1 MQQDELKEGQRLEL
15 KRRWNDRALE
25 DLAAFANTDGGR
37 LILGIEHTGDV
48 SGLDVDDVE
57 LQRLANLIHS
67 RLGLTPRI
75 FVQNIQNRPALVIEV
90 EPAPGVIPCNGR
102 YLRRVGSTNRDFAPD
117 ELAHH
122 IVRRSGLRWDS
133 LPSPWGVEQCDPQA
147 LHAFVQMAK
156 ARLPQ
161 AEAAQPALLLQ
172 NLDVLREGRL
182 TNAGVLLF
190 TARPQALLP
199 QAMARVGVFRSPT
212 DIVDSH
218 DLEGN
223 LWQQVEAAME
233 RFRRLLQVRFDTGVT
248 ELSLA
253 GLQRREMW
261 EYPLDALR
269 EAVINAL
276 IHRDYTLTGHV
287 QVRLHDDRLE
297 VWSPGELPPGVTP
310 ELLRGPHGSYP
321 RNPALARVFFFAGL
335 IEQWGSGTLKI
346 LRLCRE
352 QGLPE
357 PLFEEHG
364 VSFRI
369 TFLKD
374 LYTPER
380 LQSMGFNQRQIQA
393 VLYVKGRGSIANSE
407 YQGLVAVS
415 KRTSSRDL
423 EDLVARGVLERF
435 GRTGK
440 GTHYVL
446 KGSQTGQRGQNG
458 VTNRSKGTQAH
469 LR

>member
-1 MQQDELKEGQRLEL
+1 MNGLKEGQRLEL
-15 KRRWNDRALE
+15 KRQWIDRALE

-37 LILGIEHTGDV
+37 LLLGVEDSGRVVGFGGGDA
-48 SGLDVDDVE
+48 E
-57 LQRLANLIHS
+57 IQKIANLIHA

-75 FVQNIQNRPALVIEV
+75 LLQEIENLPVLVIEV
-90 EPAPGVIPCNGR
+90 EPAQGVILYNGR
-102 YLRRVGSTNRDFAPD
+102 YLRRVGSTNRDFAVD

-122 IVRRSGLRWDS
+122 VVRRSGLHWDS
-133 LPSPWGVEQCDPQA
+133 LPSPWGIEQCDPQA
-147 LHAFVQMAK
+147 LHAFVQMARP
-156 ARLPQ
+156 RLPQ
-161 AEAAQPALLLQ
+161 ADAAQPALLLQ
-172 NLDVLREGRL
+172 NLDLLREGRL
-182 TNAGVLLF
+182 THAGVLLF
-190 TARPQALLP
+190 AARPQALFP
-199 QAMARVGVFRSPT
+199 QALARMGVFRSPT

-218 DLEGN
+218 DFEGN

-233 RFRRLLQVRFDTGVT
+233 RFRRLLQVRFDTSVT

-253 GLQRREMW
+253 GLQRRETW

-276 IHRDYTLTGHV
+276 IHRDYMLTGHV
-287 QVRLHDDRLE
+287 QVRVHDDRLE

-321 RNPALARVFFFAGL
+321 RNPTLARVFFFAGL
-335 IEQWGSGTLKI
+335 IEQWGSGTLNI
-346 LRLCRE
+346 LRLCRQ

-357 PLFEEHG
+357 PVFQEYG
-364 VSFRI
+364 PSFLV

-374 LYTPER
+374 PYTPER
-380 LQSMGFNQRQIQA
+380 LQAMGLNERQIMA
-393 VLYVKGRGSIANSE
+393 VLYVRERGSITNTA
-407 YQGLVAVS
+407 YQGLVTVS

-423 EDLVARGVLERF
+423 EDLVVRGVLERF

-446 KGSQTGQRGQNG
+446 KGSQTGQRGQEV
-458 VTNRSKGTQAH
+458 VTIGSKGPRDQH
-469 LR
+469 G